1 MALKLGEGKLKVRR
15 IAVIAMTLAVFGFNA
30 PVAFAE
36 ETAAKSSDWDF
47 SIAPYIW
54 AVSLRGDATVGGIST
69 SIDESFI
76 DTVSN
81 ADSVFAL
88 TLHGEAWWRERWGGF
103 LDGTYV
109 KLGFD
114 NQVLAVP
121 PGPIVPAIIGDL
133 ETEIW
138 LVEFGGLYRAG
149 RWPYG
154 RVDGDRGWTL
164 ELLAGGRYTSIDQK
178 ITFKVPPAPNV
189 NGNQSWTDPFFG
201 GRGTFDLSERWAF
214 ILRTDIGGFGVGSDF
229 TFNASGLFDYRY
241 VGWGLDMDI
250 LAGYRGLYQ
259 DYSSGSG
266 PTAFVWDIWMHGP
279 LLAWNIRW

>member
-1 MALKLGEGKLKVRR
+1 MEARRLLIIPMMISILGLGSP
-15 IAVIAMTLAVFGFNA
+15 LAR
-30 PVAFAE
+30 
-36 ETAAKSSDWDF
+36 AADSASKSSDWDF
-47 SIAPYIW
+47 STAIYLW
-54 AVSLRGDATVGGIST
+54 AAGLRGDVTAMGNST
-69 SIDESFI
+69 SVDESFI

-81 ADSVFAL
+81 ADSLFAL
-88 TLHGEAWWRERWGGF
+88 ELHGEALWRERWGGF
-103 LDGTYV
+103 LDGTYL

-121 PGPIVPAIIGDL
+121 PGPIVPAIIADL

-149 RWPYG
+149 RWAYRQG
-154 RVDGDRGWTL
+154 QGDRGWTL
-164 ELLAGGRYTSIDQK
+164 DLLAGGRYTSVDQK
-178 ITFKVPPAPNV
+178 VAFKVPPAPNV
-189 NGNQSWTDPFFG
+189 NVSASWTDPFFG
-201 GRGTFDLSERWAF
+201 ARAIFDLTERWAF
-214 ILRTDIGGFGVGSDF
+214 ILRSDIGGFGVGSDF
-229 TFNASGLFDYRY
+229 TFNGVGMFDYRY